1 MEPSTKTPGKSWS
14 GSIASSSPG
23 GLGVRQVVVLTT
35 RSGWSAKAADPL
47 DLAALP
53 GTRCRS
59 DRCSTRRARPGGQH
73 GHAEPA
79 QGEGV
84 ALDQARVA
92 DAGGADRGEAAQG
105 SQEEVIGTS
114 SQIAVAGAWN
124 WGHDRAGLKATV
136 QSDLHDAMRARDK
149 VRSGALRMALTS
161 ITNEEVAGKE
171 ARRLS
176 DDEVLKVLAKEAKRK
191 EAATA
196 YRDAGHP
203 DRAEAEEAELAVLE
217 AYLPAQLDD
226 AELEALVAQAVT
238 ETGATGMP
246 QMGQVMKAAQ
256 ALVAGRADGGRMP
269 RR

>member
-1 MEPSTKTPGKSWS
+1 MSEQT
-14 GSIASSSPG
+14 
-23 GLGVRQVVVLTT
+23 
-35 RSGWSAKAADPL
+35 
-47 DLAALP
+47 
-53 GTRCRS
+53 
-59 DRCSTRRARPGGQH
+59 
-73 GHAEPA
+73 
-79 QGEGV
+79 
-84 ALDQARVA
+84 
-92 DAGGADRGEAAQG
+92 
-105 SQEEVIGTS
+105 
-114 SQIAVAGAWN
+114 
-124 WGHDRAGLKATV
+124 LKATV

-171 ARRLS
+171 ARQLS
-176 DDEVLKVLAKEAKRK
+176 DDEVLKVLAKEAKKRK

-256 ALVAGRADGGRMP
+256 ALVAGRADGGRVAAAVKSALSG
-269 RR
+269 R